1 MAINSAGLEAIRR
14 YSTNPSALDKKVLQS
29 MGVPAAHLAAA
40 MASLSS
46 LVQGRVPADMNYL
59 NHVGRTLG
67 MDQRQVREMAKSI
80 AGQPTETERLHAF
93 VTADGSQ
100 PANPEV
106 VRFANEFLP
115 SWRAAE
121 FESELTARLDART
134 AEVDRGQAA
143 RLAADPDRA
152 AAAKLKPERDPALE
166 AANDAKHRRWLIE
179 QQLGGQKD
187 QGFAARRA
195 RAADASAKLAD
206 RIDAGMTS
214 MTNPEADL
222 HSTLRD
228 AYDLSKVNAERKDLG
243 MGDVIAE
250 QRDYAEQI
258 AHVVDE
264 NFDVT
269 KDL

>member
-80 AGQPTETERLHAF
+80 AGKPTENERLHAF

-106 VRFANEFLP
+106 V
-115 SWRAAE
+115 
-121 FESELTARLDART
+121 
-134 AEVDRGQAA
+134 GQAA

-264 NFDVT
+264 TFDVT